1 MFTGATDTCH
11 EDVEDQP
18 HNQDWGRL
26 VASWC
31 GIEKIRTNFYR
42 SCFRS
47 FVSRRS
53 DARILFSVADAQRI
67 ASSSPG
73 CAAWFSASMTCCSIR
88 ASILSNWLRCS
99 VIVSSNPNFTCA
111 WCPLQPISENQSH
124 RMPRNCAGGSGR
136 WLIRPFLVAAKT
148 QAIFIHAPRT
158 RLCTDRITWL
168 CLCRCFGNCRDCS
181 NSTSSSVSP
190 RLDAIRRCFSCRR
203 VRFNCLA
210 ALARPRGGLFHAR

>member
-1 MFTGATDTCH
+1 MFTGATDTRH

-124 RMPRNCAGGSGR
+124 RMPQELR
-136 WLIRPFLVAAKT
+136 
-148 QAIFIHAPRT
+148 
-158 RLCTDRITWL
+158 
-168 CLCRCFGNCRDCS
+168 
-181 NSTSSSVSP
+181 
-190 RLDAIRRCFSCRR
+190 RR
-203 VRFNCLA
+203 VGSMVDTSIFGCGQNTSYIYSCPPNQTLHGSYHLA
-210 ALARPRGGLFHAR
+210 LLVPLLRQLP